1 MAYSTTITRHKTRE
15 VAVGDVI
22 VGGENPI
29 WVQSMTTTN
38 TFDVADTIA
47 QIHRLEE
54 ANCEIV
60 RVTVPKKEDVAACA
74 LIRDQIKIPLIAD
87 IHFDYRMALACL
99 DAVTP
104 SGRRAID
111 KIRINPGNIGGVDR
125 FKEVVRKAKDK
136 GVPMRIGVNSGSLEE
151 DLIEKYGFP
160 CPEAMVESALRS
172 IEIAESLGYH
182 DMIISMKA
190 SHVPTAIECLSL
202 YASKAD
208 YPTHVG
214 ITEAGSREYGT
225 IKSAAGIGAIL
236 LRGIGDTIRVSL
248 LGDPV
253 PEIPVCFDILRSC
266 DRRVNRPEV
275 VACPTCGRLDI
286 DLERIVAEVEDKM
299 KHLKNPLRISI
310 LGCLVNGFG
319 EAKEA
324 DLGIAA
330 GGGKG
335 VIFKTRRP
343 DPPRHRGRDGRRPA
357 RRGRTLRRGDAGAQV
372 SPGEGR
378 EEAGG
383 ADGPELRSVMT
394 RTYSALLRGDRLEW
408 TGEVPEAPATDEGVR
423 VTVTMLGESSSTAQA
438 PANGGSDPVKWAE
451 AVAALKRLAARG
463 TFAHITDPVA
473 WQREIRKDRPLPGRD
488 DDDE

>member
-1 MAYSTTITRHKTRE
+1 MAYSTTISRHKTRE
-15 VAVGDVI
+15 VAVGDVL

-38 TFDVADTIA
+38 TFDVKETIE

-54 ANCEIV
+54 AGCEIV
-60 RVTVPKKEDVAACA
+60 RVTVPKKEDVEACK
-74 LIRDQIKIPLIAD
+74 LIRNEMRVPLIAD

-104 SGRRAID
+104 SGKRAID

-125 FKEVVRKAKDK
+125 YKEVIRKAKDK
-136 GVPMRIGVNSGSLEE
+136 GVPVRIGVNSGSLEE
-151 DLIEKYGFP
+151 DLIDKYGFP
-160 CPEAMVESALRS
+160 CPEAMVESAIRA
-172 IEIAESLGYH
+172 IEIAESLGFH
-182 DMIISMKA
+182 DMIVSLKA
-190 SHVPTAIECLSL
+190 SHVPTAVECYTQFAAQSN
-202 YASKAD
+202 

-236 LRGIGDTIRVSL
+236 LRGIGDTIRTSL

-253 PEIPVCFDILRSC
+253 PEIAVCFDILRST

-286 DLERIVAEVEDKM
+286 DLEKIVAEVEDKM

-335 VIFKTRRP
+335 IIFKRGVPIRRV
-343 DPPRHRGRDGRRPA
+343 
-357 RRGRTLRRGDAGAQV
+357 T
-372 SPGEGR
+372 
-378 EEAGG
+378 EA
-383 ADGPELRSVMT
+383 EMVQ
-394 RTYSALLRGDRLEW
+394 ALLE
-408 TGEVPEAPATDEGVR
+408 EVER
-423 VTVTMLGESSSTAQA
+423 F
-438 PANGGSDPVKWAE
+438 AE
-451 AVAALKRLAARG
+451 ETPALKS
-463 TFAHITDPVA
+463 HQEKEKKKPV
-473 WQREIRKDRPLPGRD
+473 LPILN
-488 DDDE
+488 